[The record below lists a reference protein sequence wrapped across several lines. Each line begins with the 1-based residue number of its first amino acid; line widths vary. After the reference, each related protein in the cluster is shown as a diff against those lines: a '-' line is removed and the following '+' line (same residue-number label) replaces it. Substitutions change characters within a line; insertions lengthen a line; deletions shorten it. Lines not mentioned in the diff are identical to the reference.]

1 MNTQIRAPGSAN
13 DRAPIPP
20 RGGLVR
26 RFLDGWR
33 RFEDAMDYQPYDYT
47 LDRIRALEL
56 RIEDLEQRLRAVA
69 DGSST
74 PPTAATLMAISQD
87 PR

>member
-1 MNTQIRAPGSAN
+1 MCQVPLTIERRSLLAAA
-13 DRAPIPP
+13 R
-20 RGGLVR
+20 VR

-74 PPTAATLMAISQD
+74 PPTAATLMPISQD